1 MEKQEELK
9 ISTKNNTM
17 NRNLLEN
24 FRAEAAGLKVKQN
37 IINAADLNIRD
48 AVLST
53 GVLSFN

>member
-24 FRAEAAGLKVKQN
+24 FRAEAAGLKVKQTSLMLP
-37 IINAADLNIRD
+37 I
-48 AVLST
+48 
-53 GVLSFN
+53 